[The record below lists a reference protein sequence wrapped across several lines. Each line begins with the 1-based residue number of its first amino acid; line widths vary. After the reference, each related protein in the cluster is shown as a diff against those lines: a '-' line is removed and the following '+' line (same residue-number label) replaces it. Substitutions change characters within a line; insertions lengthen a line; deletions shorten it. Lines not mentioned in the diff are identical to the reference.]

1 MPTLVP
7 LANNLIRN
15 GAFAHRESE
24 WSATGEVD
32 FSQQICMLKGIGQAE
47 QSVTVLQT
55 TDYTFSL
62 YSLIVSN
69 GAGEAHVE
77 FQPTG
82 TRESIPLSG
91 NHGWLRQV
99 LTFTTPT
106 GTTSAIVRLQGTSGE
121 VWFDNT
127 RLVEESG
134 PVIPTELIRNGDFA
148 ANNRDWNAVRP
159 TLPSNVEFTDERCQ
173 LTLGGYM
180 EQAITVTPGQAY
192 DFSIDARG
200 ITGGHGFVRFLLAP
214 GEAPEVELRGDG
226 WDTYTYSLT
235 PPAGVT
241 SFTLQIEGT
250 TFLEVDNVSLQLA
263 P

>member
-15 GAFAHRESE
+15 GNFAHHESE
-24 WSATGEVD
+24 WDATGEVD
-32 FSQQICMLKGIGQAE
+32 FSQQSCILKGSGSAE
-47 QSVTVLQT
+47 QSVPVSQT
-55 TDYTFSL
+55 TDYTFSV
-62 YSLIVSN
+62 YSLIAYN

-77 FQPTG
+77 FQPSG

-91 NHGWLRQV
+91 NHGWERQA

-106 GTTSAIVRLQGTSGE
+106 GTNSAMVRLQGTSGE
-121 VWFDNT
+121 VWFDNV
-127 RLVEESG
+127 RLVDESG
-134 PVIPTELIRNGDFA
+134 PVLPTELIRNGDFE
-148 ANNRDWNAVRP
+148 ANNRDWNFFRP
-159 TLPSNVEFTDERCQ
+159 TLPSAVTFTDGRCQ
-173 LTLGGYM
+173 LSLEGYI
-180 EQAITVTPGQAY
+180 EQEVTITPDQTY
-192 DFSIDARG
+192 DFSIDAQG
-200 ITGGHGFVRFLLAP
+200 ITGGHGFVRFLLP
-214 GEAPEVELRGDG
+214 SGDAPEVRLSGDG

-241 SFTLQIEGT
+241 HFTLQIEGT